1 MVKAFDIDL
10 PIILVTH
17 GGEDDI
23 GLRTTLI
30 FLMNAT
36 GWL

>member
-1 MVKAFDIDL
+1 MVRAFDIDL
-10 PIILVTH
+10 PIILITH
-17 GGEDDI
+17 SGEDDI
-23 GLRTTLI
+23 GLRTTLT